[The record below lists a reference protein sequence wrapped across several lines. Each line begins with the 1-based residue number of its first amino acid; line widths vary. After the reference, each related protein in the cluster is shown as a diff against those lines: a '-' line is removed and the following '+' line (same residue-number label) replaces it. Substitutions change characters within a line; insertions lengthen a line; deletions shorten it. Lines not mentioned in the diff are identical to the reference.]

1 MKSTKVLSILGTRP
15 QFIKSAPLIH
25 MTKKDSDIDIQR
37 RLKDKNNPFGDR
49 KALGK
54 ILSIFKEF
62 DPCPLKR

>member
-1 MKSTKVLSILGTRP
+1 
-15 QFIKSAPLIH
+15 